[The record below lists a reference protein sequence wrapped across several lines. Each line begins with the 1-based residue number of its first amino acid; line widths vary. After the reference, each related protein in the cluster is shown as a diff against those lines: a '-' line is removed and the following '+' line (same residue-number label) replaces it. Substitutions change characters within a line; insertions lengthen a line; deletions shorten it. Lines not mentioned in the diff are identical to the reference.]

1 MDGPG
6 ALFPVSTS
14 RPALDH
20 TRGAYGQDKTRE
32 LRDVDRQ
39 NVRAAYTP
47 RRPEKSVLYQVV
59 QQHVMT
65 LFSEAEARSEHGCGY
80 PAHVRREFSRFLACG
95 QLARGFA
102 RQKCTDCGFE
112 RLLPLS
118 CKGRS
123 ICPSCQ
129 ARRMADIAAHL
140 VDHVLPVAP
149 YRQWTLSLPHD
160 IRLLVIR
167 NPDLLSKVLQLF
179 LRAVFAYQRRRARQ
193 DGIAD
198 PMPGAVTMLQ
208 FWGSVLQLTPH
219 AHSWLPDGVF
229 HTDEDGR
236 LQFHR
241 LTPPDDEDVHKL
253 LLRIEQR
260 VRAAVADY
268 EEEYPDDDA
277 RVMAAS
283 QLEASKPPLYT
294 IPLTEDER
302 PYKPRCAFYKGF
314 SLHADLDCHQR
325 DRRKLERLLRYG
337 LRPPFAQKRLTML
350 PDGRVR
356 LKLRKPFYTGQ
367 TDIVFEAT
375 EFLRRLA
382 AAVPKPMQNMIRY
395 HGILAANAKHRAGL
409 QTLMPHQSS
418 ALPPSIGG
426 APKKPAP
433 HRYRHRWIDLLE
445 RVFGF
450 APTCPRCQAPMQT
463 IQVVEDPLV
472 IEKILLHL
480 GLPTDLPP
488 VAPARAPPGD
498 ELDLCFAQTV
508 PDTEIDWID

>member
-1 MDGPG
+1 MDAPS
-6 ALFPVSTS
+6 ALFPVTTG
-14 RPALDH
+14 RPQPEQVPVELCDNTA
-20 TRGAYGQDKTRE
+20 E
-32 LRDVDRQ
+32 LRDADRQ
-39 NVRAAYTP
+39 DACAAYTP
-47 RRPEKSVLYQVV
+47 RRPEKSVLYRVV

-102 RQKCTDCGFE
+102 RIKCSDCGFE

-123 ICPSCQ
+123 LCPSCQ

-167 NPDLLSKVLQLF
+167 NPDLLSRVLQLF

-193 DGIAD
+193 DGIKD

-229 HTDEDGR
+229 YTDDQGR

-241 LTPPDDEDVHKL
+241 LSPPTDEDVHLL
-253 LLRIEQR
+253 LLRIEKK
-260 VRAAVADY
+260 VRAAVEEY
-268 EEEYPDDDA
+268 EEPYPDDDT
-277 RVMAAS
+277 RIMAAS
-283 QLEASKPPLYT
+283 QLEASKAPLYT
-294 IPLTEDER
+294 IPLTDDER
-302 PYKPRCAFYKGF
+302 PYKPRCAFSNGF

-325 DRRKLERLLRYG
+325 NRRKLERLLRYG
-337 LRPPFAQKRLTML
+337 LRPPFAQRRLTLL
-350 PDGRVR
+350 PDGKVR

-367 TDIVFEAT
+367 TDVVFDPV

-382 AAVPKPMQNMIRY
+382 AAVPKPMQNMTRY
-395 HGILAANAKHRAGL
+395 HGIFAANAKHRADL
-409 QTLMPHQSS
+409 QTLMPK
-418 ALPPSIGG
+418 GR
-426 APKKPAP
+426 PAP
-433 HRYRHRWIDLLE
+433 LLAIKGTNKRPTSSTYRHSWMDLIE
-445 RVFGF
+445 RVFGY
-450 APTCPRCQAPMQT
+450 PPSCPRCNGPMQV

-472 IEKILLHL
+472 IDRILTHL

-498 ELDLCFAQTV
+498 ELDLCFAQTI
-508 PDTEIDWID
+508 PDTGPDGLY